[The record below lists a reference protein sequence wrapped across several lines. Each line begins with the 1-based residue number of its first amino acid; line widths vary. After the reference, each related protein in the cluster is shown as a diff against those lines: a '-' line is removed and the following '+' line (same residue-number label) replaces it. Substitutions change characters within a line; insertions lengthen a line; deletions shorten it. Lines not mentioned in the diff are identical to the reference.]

1 MIDVDNLGEI
11 RITCK
16 GADTVPL
23 DSLIPFQG
31 DLKTLSELNLAKL
44 KASILKYGFTAPCF
58 IWEHD
63 GVKSP
68 LDGHQRIAALLALR
82 DEGYSIPLI
91 PVDYIDAED
100 EKEAKE
106 KLLHISS
113 QYGEFTQEGIANF
126 VLDAGLDISELDIRL
141 TNEELTIDDPNEQ
154 EDTDG
159 DDEVP
164 DEADPITKLGD
175 LWTLGNHRVLCGDST
190 DAETV
195 ARLMEGVKAD
205 LVFTDPPYG
214 VRYQSNMRV
223 KSEKFDVIENDD
235 VFLDIAPTIENNSAG
250 WVFVWTSWKV
260 QNKWVEIFKNYG
272 YPSNMIIW
280 HKPGGG
286 LGDLK
291 KTFSSDYEVALVWNR
306 GAELCG
312 KRIGSVWTVNKDA
325 SINYLHPTQK
335 PVALAC
341 EAVDKTTTA
350 DDIVL
355 DLFLGSG
362 STLIACE
369 KTNRICYGMELE
381 PHYCDVIRD
390 RYIDWCNKNDRTPGV
405 KLNGEDYNPEK
416 QEVEQDA

>member
-63 GVKSP
+63 GMKSI
-68 LDGHQRIAALLALR
+68 LDAHQRITALKSLR
-82 DEGYSIPLI
+82 DEGYSIPHI
-91 PVDYIDAED
+91 PVDYIDADD

-126 VLDAGLDISELDIRL
+126 VLDAGLDISDLDIRL
-141 TNEELTIDDPNEQ
+141 TNDELTIDDSNEQ

-190 DAETV
+190 DADTV
-195 ARLMEGVKAD
+195 ERLMEGAVPH
-205 LVFTDPPYG
+205 VHVVDPPYETEDLYN
-214 VRYQSNMRV
+214 VIPMADSSKLMVFWDFKRFATAAV
-223 KSEKFDVIENDD
+223 KATEKN
-235 VFLDIAPTIENNSAG
+235 
-250 WVFVWTSWKV
+250 WVAQYEFIWDCVTSWYTPNRPLARHKACGIFSEDPKFNFEKAIIHDGKKRESKIV
-260 QNKWVEIFKNYG
+260 HNTRGKSNYTPLSGAVHIRTVEAF
-272 YPSNMIIW
+272 
-280 HKPGGG
+280 
-286 LGDLK
+286 
-291 KTFSSDYEVALVWNR
+291 
-306 GAELCG
+306 
-312 KRIGSVWTVNKDA
+312 
-325 SINYLHPTQK
+325 PTTQENSEHAHSK
-335 PVALAC
+335 PVKWIEGIMNGIGGA
-341 EAVDKTTTA
+341 
-350 DDIVL
+350 IYL
-355 DLFLGSG
+355 DYFLGSG
-362 STLIACE
+362 TSVIVCE
-369 KTNRICYGMELE
+369 KTDRICYGLELD

-390 RYIDWCNKNDRTPGV
+390 RYIEWCNNNGRTRSV
-405 KLNGEDYNPEK
+405 TLNGKPY
-416 QEVEQDA
+416 

>member
-31 DLKTLSELNLAKL
+31 DLKTLSEPNLAKL

-82 DEGYSIPLI
+82 DEGYSIPHI
-91 PVDYIDAED
+91 PVDYIEAKD

-190 DAETV
+190 DADTV
-195 ARLMEGVKAD
+195 ARLMEGVID
-205 LVFTDPPYG
+205 
-214 VRYQSNMRV
+214 N
-223 KSEKFDVIENDD
+223 
-235 VFLDIAPTIENNSAG
+235 
-250 WVFVWTSWKV
+250 
-260 QNKWVEIFKNYG
+260 
-272 YPSNMIIW
+272 
-280 HKPGGG
+280 GG
-286 LGDLK
+286 K
-291 KTFSSDYEVALVWNR
+291 
-306 GAELCG
+306 
-312 KRIGSVWTVNKDA
+312 
-325 SINYLHPTQK
+325 
-335 PVALAC
+335 
-341 EAVDKTTTA
+341 
-350 DDIVL
+350 
-355 DLFLGSG
+355 
-362 STLIACE
+362 
-369 KTNRICYGMELE
+369 
-381 PHYCDVIRD
+381 
-390 RYIDWCNKNDRTPGV
+390 
-405 KLNGEDYNPEK
+405 
-416 QEVEQDA
+416 